1 MVRKICEMWREMK
14 AITAM
19 VVVQIATAVL
29 NILFKLAVV
38 DGMEPRV
45 LVAYRLFFATLFM
58 LPLSFIFQ
66 REKRPEFTWNL
77 LLLALLSGILGAV
90 LPSTFTIT
98 GLALTSATFA
108 SAAAVLT
115 PLITFVLAAFL
126 RESVRFDTR
135 EGKAKVFGTL
145 FGVGGALVFIFY
157 RGKDIHMW
165 STDIDLMNKSHDSS
179 RDATSHHIS
188 IIGALLVF
196 GGNFSYA
203 FWLLLQASF
212 FFFHFSSPYRYACG
226 VKVSKQFGG
235 AYWNATLMNLTGSVV
250 AVTIA
255 LCWNCDLKEWKLG
268 WNIRLFTIAYASIV
282 MSGMVIA
289 VNAWCVESR
298 GPLFV
303 SVFSPVALVVVALVG
318 SFILNETLH
327 VGSIIG
333 TVIIVG
339 GLYLVLWGKNK
350 EMKSIN
356 PTSDYIETNKTT
368 TSKDISLK
376 NLTALSTN
384 VP

>member
-1 MVRKICEMWREMK
+1 MATKICEMWREMK

-58 LPLSFIFQ
+58 IPLSLIFQ

-77 LLLALLSGILGAV
+77 LLLALLSGLLGAV
-90 LPSTFTIT
+90 LPSIFTIT

-115 PLITFVLAAFL
+115 PLITFV
-126 RESVRFDTR
+126 
-135 EGKAKVFGTL
+135 KVG
-145 FGVGGALVFIFY
+145 
-157 RGKDIHMW
+157 
-165 STDIDLMNKSHDSS
+165 
-179 RDATSHHIS
+179 
-188 IIGALLVF
+188 
-196 GGNFSYA
+196 
-203 FWLLLQASF
+203 
-212 FFFHFSSPYRYACG
+212 
-226 VKVSKQFGG
+226 KQFGG

-250 AVTIA
+250 AVIIV

-350 EMKSIN
+350 EMKSIT

-368 TSKDISLK
+368 SKDISLK
-376 NLTALSTN
+376 NLPTLSTN

>member
-1 MVRKICEMWREMK
+1 ETKQKMARKICEMWREMK

-58 LPLSFIFQ
+58 IPLSLIFQ

-77 LLLALLSGILGAV
+77 LLLALLSGLLGAV
-90 LPSTFTIT
+90 LPSIFTIT

-115 PLITFVLAAFL
+115 PLITFV
-126 RESVRFDTR
+126 
-135 EGKAKVFGTL
+135 KVG
-145 FGVGGALVFIFY
+145 
-157 RGKDIHMW
+157 
-165 STDIDLMNKSHDSS
+165 
-179 RDATSHHIS
+179 
-188 IIGALLVF
+188 
-196 GGNFSYA
+196 
-203 FWLLLQASF
+203 
-212 FFFHFSSPYRYACG
+212 
-226 VKVSKQFGG
+226 KQFGG

-250 AVTIA
+250 AVIIA

-350 EMKSIN
+350 EMKSIT

-368 TSKDISLK
+368 SKDISLK
-376 NLTALSTN
+376 NLPTLSTN

>member
-1 MVRKICEMWREMK
+1 MARKIYEMWREMK

-66 REKRPEFTWNL
+66 RKKRPEFTWNL
-77 LLLALLSGILGAV
+77 LLLALLSGILGSV

-126 RESVRFDTR
+126 RMESVRFGTR
-135 EGKAKVFGTL
+135 EGKAKVVGTL

-157 RGKDIHMW
+157 RGSDIHMW
-165 STDIDLMNKSHDSS
+165 STNIDLMNKSHDPS

-188 IIGALLVF
+188 ILGALLVF

-203 FWLLLQASF
+203 FWLLLQ
-212 FFFHFSSPYRYACG
+212 

-250 AVTIA
+250 AIIIA
-255 LCWNCDLKEWKLG
+255 LCWNCDLNEWKLG
-268 WNIRLFTIAYASIV
+268 WNIRLFTIAYASVV

-303 SVFSPVALVVVALVG
+303 SVFSPVALVLVALVG

-350 EMKSIN
+350 EMKSIT
-356 PTSDYIETNKTT
+356 PTSDFIETNKT
-368 TSKDISLK
+368 TSKDISLN
-376 NLTALSTN
+376 NLPTLSTN

>member
-1 MVRKICEMWREMK
+1 MARKICEMWREMK

-58 LPLSFIFQ
+58 IPLSLIFQ
-66 REKRPEFTWNL
+66 RLEKRPEFTWNL
-77 LLLALLSGILGAV
+77 LLLALLSGLLGAV
-90 LPSTFTIT
+90 LPSIFTIT

-126 RESVRFDTR
+126 RQVMESVRFGTR

-145 FGVGGALVFIFY
+145 FGVGGALIFIFY

-165 STDIDLMNKSHDSS
+165 STHVDLMNKSHDFS
-179 RDATSHHIS
+179 RDASHHIS
-188 IIGALLVF
+188 ILGALFVF

-212 FFFHFSSPYRYACG
+212 F
-226 VKVSKQFGG
+226 VKVGKQFGG

-250 AVTIA
+250 AVIIA

-350 EMKSIN
+350 EMKSIT

-368 TSKDISLK
+368 SKDISLK
-376 NLTALSTN
+376 NLPTLSTN

>member
-77 LLLALLSGILGAV
+77 LLLALLSGLLGAV
-90 LPSTFTIT
+90 LPSIFTIT

-115 PLITFVLAAFL
+115 PLITFVLAASL
-126 RESVRFDTR
+126 R
-135 EGKAKVFGTL
+135 
-145 FGVGGALVFIFY
+145 
-157 RGKDIHMW
+157 
-165 STDIDLMNKSHDSS
+165 
-179 RDATSHHIS
+179 
-188 IIGALLVF
+188 
-196 GGNFSYA
+196 
-203 FWLLLQASF
+203 Q
-212 FFFHFSSPYRYACG
+212 

-250 AVTIA
+250 AVIIA

-350 EMKSIN
+350 EMKSIT

-368 TSKDISLK
+368 SKDISLK
-376 NLTALSTN
+376 ILPTLSIN

>member
-1 MVRKICEMWREMK
+1 MATKICEMWREMK

-58 LPLSFIFQ
+58 IPLSLIFQ
-66 REKRPEFTWNL
+66 
-77 LLLALLSGILGAV
+77 SAV
-90 LPSTFTIT
+90 LPSIFTIT

-126 RESVRFDTR
+126 RMESVRFGTR

-145 FGVGGALVFIFY
+145 FGVGGALIFIFY

-165 STDIDLMNKSHDSS
+165 STHIDLMNKSHDFS
-179 RDATSHHIS
+179 RDASHHIS
-188 IIGALLVF
+188 ILGALFVF

-203 FWLLLQASF
+203 FWLLLQ
-212 FFFHFSSPYRYACG
+212 
-226 VKVSKQFGG
+226 VKVGKQFGG

-250 AVTIA
+250 AVIIV

-350 EMKSIN
+350 EMKSIT

-368 TSKDISLK
+368 SKDISLK
-376 NLTALSTN
+376 NLPTLSTN

>member
-1 MVRKICEMWREMK
+1 MK

-77 LLLALLSGILGAV
+77 LLLSLLSGLLGAV
-90 LPSTFTIT
+90 LPSTFTVT

-115 PLITFVLAAFL
+115 PLITF
-126 RESVRFDTR
+126 
-135 EGKAKVFGTL
+135 
-145 FGVGGALVFIFY
+145 
-157 RGKDIHMW
+157 
-165 STDIDLMNKSHDSS
+165 
-179 RDATSHHIS
+179 
-188 IIGALLVF
+188 
-196 GGNFSYA
+196 
-203 FWLLLQASF
+203 
-212 FFFHFSSPYRYACG
+212 

-250 AVTIA
+250 AVIIG

-289 VNAWCVESR
+289 VNACPAIAPPSAR
-298 GPLFV
+298 LGFC
-303 SVFSPVALVVVALVG
+303 G
-318 SFILNETLH
+318 SGRPEI
-327 VGSIIG
+327 
-333 TVIIVG
+333 
-339 GLYLVLWGKNK
+339 
-350 EMKSIN
+350 
-356 PTSDYIETNKTT
+356 
-368 TSKDISLK
+368 
-376 NLTALSTN
+376 
-384 VP
+384 

>member
-58 LPLSFIFQ
+58 IPLSLIFQ
-66 REKRPEFTWNL
+66 
-77 LLLALLSGILGAV
+77 SAV
-90 LPSTFTIT
+90 LPSIFTIT

-126 RESVRFDTR
+126 RMESVRFGTR

-145 FGVGGALVFIFY
+145 FGVGGALIFIFY

-165 STDIDLMNKSHDSS
+165 STHVDLMNKSHDFS
-179 RDATSHHIS
+179 RDASHHIS
-188 IIGALLVF
+188 ILGALFVF

-203 FWLLLQASF
+203 FWLLLQ
-212 FFFHFSSPYRYACG
+212 
-226 VKVSKQFGG
+226 VKVGKQFGG

-250 AVTIA
+250 AVIIA

-350 EMKSIN
+350 EMKSIT

-368 TSKDISLK
+368 SKDISLK
-376 NLTALSTN
+376 NLPTLSTN

>member
-58 LPLSFIFQ
+58 IPLSLIFQ

-77 LLLALLSGILGAV
+77 LLLALLSGLLGAV
-90 LPSTFTIT
+90 LPSIFTIT

-126 RESVRFDTR
+126 RMESVRFGTR

-145 FGVGGALVFIFY
+145 FGVGGALIFIFY

-165 STDIDLMNKSHDSS
+165 STHVDLMNKSHDFS
-179 RDATSHHIS
+179 RDASHHIS
-188 IIGALLVF
+188 ILGALFVF

-203 FWLLLQASF
+203 FWLLLQ
-212 FFFHFSSPYRYACG
+212 
-226 VKVSKQFGG
+226 VKVGKQFGG

-250 AVTIA
+250 AVIIA

-350 EMKSIN
+350 EMKSIT

-368 TSKDISLK
+368 SKDISLK
-376 NLTALSTN
+376 NLPTLSTN

>member
-58 LPLSFIFQ
+58 LPLSFVFQ

-77 LLLALLSGILGAV
+77 LLLALLSGLLGAV
-90 LPSTFTIT
+90 LPSIFSIT
-98 GLALTSATFA
+98 GLSLTSATFA

-126 RESVRFDTR
+126 RQSVRFGTR

-145 FGVGGALVFIFY
+145 LGVGGAFVFILY
-157 RGKDIHMW
+157 RGKDIHIW
-165 STDIDLMNKSHDSS
+165 STHIDLMNKSHDSS

-188 IIGALLVF
+188 LLGALFVF

-203 FWLLLQASF
+203 FWLLLQAI
-212 FFFHFSSPYRYACG
+212 
-226 VKVSKQFGG
+226 SKQFGG

-250 AVTIA
+250 AVIIA

-303 SVFSPVALVVVALVG
+303 SVFSPIALVVVALVG

-327 VGSIIG
+327 VGSIVG

-350 EMKSIN
+350 EMKSIT
-356 PTSDYIETNKTT
+356 PTSDYIETNKTN
-368 TSKDISLK
+368 KDISL
-376 NLTALSTN
+376 NNVPTLNTN

>member
-66 REKRPEFTWNL
+66 RLEKRPEFTWNL
-77 LLLALLSGILGAV
+77 LLLALLSGLLGAV
-90 LPSTFTIT
+90 LPSIFTIT

-115 PLITFVLAAFL
+115 PLITFVLAASL
-126 RESVRFDTR
+126 RESVRFGTR

-145 FGVGGALVFIFY
+145 FGVGGALIFIFY

-165 STDIDLMNKSHDSS
+165 STHIDLMNKSHDFS

-188 IIGALLVF
+188 ILGALFVF
-196 GGNFSYA
+196 GGNLSYA
-203 FWLLLQASF
+203 FWLLLQARFLISP
-212 FFFHFSSPYRYACG
+212 PYRYACG
-226 VKVSKQFGG
+226 VKVSKLFGG

-250 AVTIA
+250 AVIIA

-350 EMKSIN
+350 EMKSIT

-368 TSKDISLK
+368 SKDISLK
-376 NLTALSTN
+376 NLPTLSTN

>member
-126 RESVRFDTR
+126 RMESVRFDTR

-203 FWLLLQASF
+203 FWLLLQ
-212 FFFHFSSPYRYACG
+212 

>member
-58 LPLSFIFQ
+58 IPLSLIFQ
-66 REKRPEFTWNL
+66 RLEKRPEFTWNL
-77 LLLALLSGILGAV
+77 LLLALLSGLLGAV
-90 LPSTFTIT
+90 LPSIFTIT

-126 RESVRFDTR
+126 RQVMESVRFGTR

-145 FGVGGALVFIFY
+145 FGVGGALIFIFY

-165 STDIDLMNKSHDSS
+165 STHVDLMNKSHDFS
-179 RDATSHHIS
+179 RDASHHIS
-188 IIGALLVF
+188 ILGALFVF

-212 FFFHFSSPYRYACG
+212 F
-226 VKVSKQFGG
+226 VKVGKQFGG

-250 AVTIA
+250 AVIIA

-350 EMKSIN
+350 EMKSIT

-368 TSKDISLK
+368 SKDISLK
-376 NLTALSTN
+376 NLPTLSTN